1 MDAKIRNIIFYKTES
16 GKSPIEEFL
25 DSLKPKEAQK
35 VTWVLKLIEELP
47 KIPKQYFKKLINTD
61 DIWEVRVSV
70 GKNIFRLL
78 GFFQGNNL
86 IILTNAFQKK
96 TQKTPQSMIKIA
108 EQRKKEYLKR
118 RGLDE

>member
-1 MDAKIRNIIFYKTES
+1 M
-16 GKSPIEEFL
+16 
-25 DSLKPKEAQK
+25 
-35 VTWVLKLIEELP
+35 IEELP
-47 KIPKQYFKKLINTD
+47 KVPKQYFKKLINTD
-61 DIWEVRVSV
+61 EIWEVRVSV

-96 TQKTPQSMIKIA
+96 TQKTPKSMIKIA